1 MIRGTREPQPGGA
14 VPRKDQRKAAEARQ
28 AEQTDAAPVAPRTT
42 TFNILFVCTGNTCRS
57 PLAEGIAR
65 AEIERRGWKNVQVAS
80 AGLAAADGS
89 PASPEAV
96 TVAGRAGIDLERHRS
111 RPLSPQLVSW
121 ADLILGM
128 GASHV
133 MALDRL
139 GAGERAATLGDFAA
153 GPEQEGRSVADPY
166 GQSEAVYEETF
177 QELRGLIAAA
187 LDRLAPILAP

>member
-1 MIRGTREPQPGGA
+1 MA
-14 VPRKDQRKAAEARQ
+14 RKDQRKPAGARQ
-28 AEQTDAAPVAPRTT
+28 ADEQNAAAPPPRTT

-65 AEIERRGWKNVQVAS
+65 AELERRGWKNVEVAS
-80 AGLAAADGS
+80 AGLSAAAGS
-89 PASPEAV
+89 PASAEAV

-111 RPLSPQLVSW
+111 RQLSPQLVSW

-133 MALDRL
+133 MALDRM
-139 GAGERAATLGDFAA
+139 GAGERATTLGDFAA
-153 GPEQEGRSVADPY
+153 GPDQEGRSVADPY

-177 QELRGLIAAA
+177 QELRGLIGAA

>member
-1 MIRGTREPQPGGA
+1 MIRGTREPERKAA
-14 VPRKDQRKAAEARQ
+14 VARKDQRGRAGSRRD
-28 AEQTDAAPVAPRTT
+28 EQNAAAPPPRTT

-65 AEIERRGWKNVQVAS
+65 AEVRRRGWKNVEVAS
-80 AGLAAADGS
+80 AGLAAADGN

-96 TVAGRAGIDLERHRS
+96 VVAGRAGIDLEGHRS
-111 RPLSPQLVSW
+111 RPLSPRIVEW

-133 MALDRL
+133 LALDRM
-139 GAGERAATLGDFAA
+139 GAGERATTLGDFAA
-153 GPEQEGRSVADPY
+153 GAEPEGRSVADPY

-177 QELRGLIAAA
+177 QELRGLIGAA